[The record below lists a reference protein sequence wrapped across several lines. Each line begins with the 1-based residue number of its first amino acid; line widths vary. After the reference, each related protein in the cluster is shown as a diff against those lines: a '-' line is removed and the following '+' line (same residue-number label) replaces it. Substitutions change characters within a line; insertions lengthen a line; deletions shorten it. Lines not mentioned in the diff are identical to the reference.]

1 MGHSQAMKNEN
12 VVGDAGRVYQA
23 VRQYAEALLW
33 NDSRNADTFAWLIT
47 GLLQSRSSTLP
58 EWITHRQ
65 SEAQFAQS
73 RERQA
78 RRWLGNANIDPV
90 SIYGPLITSALRTWG
105 EHQLV
110 LALDTSVL
118 FETFC
123 LIRVAVLFRGRSVP
137 LYSTVIKHS
146 SAQVSTARLLP
157 VLAHVKG
164 MLDFLGIRDVR
175 LLADRGFC
183 DVELMDWL
191 WACAWHDRIRIK
203 SSLILAD
210 PQGQR
215 LCKVNEVKLAPREA
229 RCFHNVT
236 LTSQRFGP
244 VHVVL
249 GRPTDGLEQW
259 QVVSDE
265 PTSVETFAEYG
276 ERFQIEEGF
285 LDDKSGLFSLEASR
299 LRDAASLE
307 RLVLVISTATLFL
320 VSEGLQVVEHGV
332 RRRIDPHW
340 QRGLSYLKIGLRAV
354 QYALG
359 RGQAIFTRLG
369 LHGGAD
375 PEPVSYRT
383 SKQPEPRIA
392 FEVGWSLVF
401 RPLS

>member
-1 MGHSQAMKNEN
+1 MGHFQAVNTEN

-23 VRQYAEALLW
+23 VRQYAETLLW
-33 NDSRNADTFAWLIT
+33 NDSRNADTFAWLVT
-47 GLLQSRSSTLP
+47 GVLQSQKSTLP

-65 SEAQFAQS
+65 SKAQFAQS

-78 RRWLGNANIDPV
+78 RRWLGNTKIDPV
-90 SIYGPLITSALRTWG
+90 RIYGPLITSALRNWG
-105 EHQLV
+105 EHRLV

-118 FETFC
+118 FEKFC
-123 LIRVAVLFRGRSVP
+123 LIRVAVLFRGRAVP
-137 LYSTVIKHS
+137 LYSTVLEHA

-164 MLDFLGIRDVR
+164 MLDHLGMRDVR
-175 LLADRGFC
+175 FLADRGFC

-191 WACAWHDRIRIK
+191 WACGWHYRIRIK

-210 PQGQR
+210 PRGQR
-215 LCKVNEVKLAPREA
+215 LCKVNEVKLAPRET

-236 LTSQRFGP
+236 LTGQRFGP

-249 GRPTDGLEQW
+249 GRPTDGPEQW

-265 PTSVETFAEYG
+265 PTGVETFAEYG

-285 LDDKSGLFSLEASR
+285 LDDKSGLFGLEASR

-307 RLVLVISTATLFL
+307 RLVLVTSTATLLL
-320 VSEGLQVVEHGV
+320 VSEGLQVVEQGL
-332 RRRIDPHW
+332 RRVVDPHW

-359 RGQAIFTRLG
+359 RGQAVFTRLG

-375 PEPVSYRT
+375 PEPVGCRT
-383 SKQPEPRIA
+383 PKQPDPQTA
-392 FEVGWSLVF
+392 FEVGWTLVF
-401 RPLS
+401 RSFS

>member
-1 MGHSQAMKNEN
+1 MGHFQAVKREN
-12 VVGDAGRVYQA
+12 VIGDAGRVYQA
-23 VRQYAEALLW
+23 VRLYAETPLW
-33 NDSRNADTFAWLIT
+33 NDSRNADTFAWLVT
-47 GLLQSRSSTLP
+47 GLLQSQQSTLP
-58 EWITHRQ
+58 EWISHRQ
-65 SEAQFAQS
+65 SNARFAQS

-78 RRWLGNANIDPV
+78 RRWLGNAKIDPV
-90 SIYGPLITSALRTWG
+90 SVYGPLITRALRTWG
-105 EHQLV
+105 EHRLV

-118 FETFC
+118 FEQFC

-137 LYSTVIKHS
+137 LYSTVIEHA

-164 MLDFLGIRDVR
+164 MLDFLEIGDVR

-191 WACAWHDRIRIK
+191 WACGWHYRIRIK

-210 PQGQR
+210 PRGQR
-215 LCKVNEVKLAPREA
+215 LCKVNEVKLAPRET

-236 LTSQRFGP
+236 LTGQRFGP

-249 GRPTDGLEQW
+249 GRPTDGPEQW

-265 PTSVETFAEYG
+265 PTSLETFADYG

-285 LDDKSGLFSLEASR
+285 LDDKSGLFGLEASR

-307 RLVLVISTATLFL
+307 RLIVVISTATLFL
-320 VSEGLQVVEHGV
+320 VSEGLHIVEQNL
-332 RRRIDPHW
+332 RRIIDPHW
-340 QRGLSYLKIGLRAV
+340 QRGLSYLKIGLRAM
-354 QYALG
+354 QYALA
-359 RGQAIFTRLG
+359 RGQAIFSRLG

-375 PEPVSYRT
+375 PEPVSCRT
-383 SKQPEPRIA
+383 SKHSSPRTI
-392 FEVGWSLVF
+392 FEVGWTLVF

>member
-1 MGHSQAMKNEN
+1 MGHFQAVNTEN

-23 VRQYAEALLW
+23 VRQYAETLLW
-33 NDSRNADTFAWLIT
+33 NDSRNADTFAWLVT
-47 GLLQSRSSTLP
+47 GLLQSQQSTLP
-58 EWITHRQ
+58 EWISHRQ
-65 SEAQFAQS
+65 SNAHFAQS

-78 RRWLGNANIDPV
+78 RRWLGNAKIDPV
-90 SIYGPLITSALRTWG
+90 SVYGPLITSALRNWG
-105 EHQLV
+105 EHRLV

-118 FETFC
+118 FEKFC
-123 LIRVAVLFRGRSVP
+123 LIRVAVLFRGRAVP
-137 LYSTVIKHS
+137 LYSTVLEHA

-164 MLDFLGIRDVR
+164 MLDHLGMRDVR
-175 LLADRGFC
+175 FLADRGFC

-191 WACAWHDRIRIK
+191 WACGWHYRIRIK

-210 PQGQR
+210 PRGQR
-215 LCKVNEVKLAPREA
+215 LCKVNEVKLAPRET

-236 LTSQRFGP
+236 LTGQRFGP

-249 GRPTDGLEQW
+249 GRPTDGPEQW

-265 PTSVETFAEYG
+265 PTGVETFAEYG

-285 LDDKSGLFSLEASR
+285 LDDKSGLFGLEASR

-307 RLVLVISTATLFL
+307 RLVLVTSTATLLL
-320 VSEGLQVVEHGV
+320 VSEGLQVVEQGL
-332 RRRIDPHW
+332 RRVINPHW

-359 RGQAIFTRLG
+359 RGQAVFTRLG

-375 PEPVSYRT
+375 PEPVGCRT
-383 SKQPEPRIA
+383 PKQPDPRTA
-392 FEVGWSLVF
+392 FEVGWTLVF

>member
-1 MGHSQAMKNEN
+1 MAHFQAVNTEN
-12 VVGDAGRVYQA
+12 AVGDAGRVYKA
-23 VRQYAEALLW
+23 VHQYTKRLLW
-33 NDSRNADTFAWLIT
+33 NDSRNADTFAWLVT
-47 GLLQSRSSTLP
+47 GVLQSQKSTLP
-58 EWITHRQ
+58 EWITHRP
-65 SEAQFAQS
+65 SKAQFAQS

-78 RRWLGNANIDPV
+78 RRWLSNAKIDPV

-105 EHQLV
+105 EHRLV

-118 FETFC
+118 FEKFC

-137 LYSTVIKHS
+137 LYQAVIQHA
-146 SAQVSTARLLP
+146 SAQVSTAQLLP

-164 MLDFLGIRDVR
+164 LLDFLEIRDVR
-175 LLADRGFC
+175 FLADRGFC

-191 WACAWHDRIRIK
+191 WACGWHYRIRIK
-203 SSLILAD
+203 STLILAD
-210 PQGQR
+210 PAGQR
-215 LCKVNEVKLAPREA
+215 LCKVNEVKLVPRET

-236 LTSQRFGP
+236 ITGQRFGP

-249 GRPTDGLEQW
+249 GRPTDGPEQW

-265 PTSVETFAEYG
+265 PTGVETFAEYG

-285 LDDKSGLFSLEASR
+285 LDDKSGLFGLEASR

-307 RLVLVISTATLFL
+307 RLLLVTSTATLFL
-320 VSEGLQVVEHGV
+320 VSEGLQVVEQGL
-332 RRRIDPHW
+332 RRVVDPHW

-359 RGQAIFTRLG
+359 RGQAVFTRLG
-369 LHGGAD
+369 LQGGAD
-375 PEPVSYRT
+375 PEPVGCRT
-383 SKQPEPRIA
+383 SKKPDPRIA
-392 FEVGWSLVF
+392 FDVGWTLVF

>member
-1 MGHSQAMKNEN
+1 MRHFQAVENEN

-23 VRQYAEALLW
+23 VRQYAKTLLW
-33 NDSRNADTFAWLIT
+33 NDSRNADTFAWLVT
-47 GLLQSRSSTLP
+47 GMLQSQKSTLP
-58 EWITHRQ
+58 DWITHRQ
-65 SEAQFAQS
+65 SNATFAQS

-78 RRWLGNANIDPV
+78 RRWLGNAKIDPV
-90 SIYGPLITSALRTWG
+90 SIYGPLVTSALRTWG
-105 EHQLV
+105 EHRLV

-118 FETFC
+118 FEDFC
-123 LIRVAVLFRGRSVP
+123 MIRVAVLFRGRAVP
-137 LYSTVIKHS
+137 LYSTVITHS

-164 MLDFLGIRDVR
+164 MLDFLGIRNVR
-175 LLADRGFC
+175 FLADRGFC
-183 DVELMDWL
+183 DIDLMDWL
-191 WACAWHDRIRIK
+191 WACGWHYRIRIK

-215 LCKVNEVKLAPREA
+215 LCKVNEVKLAPRET

-236 LTSQRFGP
+236 ITGQRFGP

-249 GRPTDGLEQW
+249 GRPTDGPEQW

-285 LDDKSGLFSLEASR
+285 LDDKSGLFGLEASR

-320 VSEGLQVVEHGV
+320 NSEGLQVVEQGL
-332 RRRIDPHW
+332 RRRVDPHW

-354 QYALG
+354 QYALA
-359 RGQAIFTRLG
+359 RGKAIFTRLG
-369 LHGGAD
+369 LHGGDD
-375 PEPVSYRT
+375 PEPVGYRT
-383 SKQPEPRIA
+383 SKQPDLRIA
-392 FEVGWSLVF
+392 FEVGWTLVF

>member
-1 MGHSQAMKNEN
+1 MGHFQTVKREN

-23 VRQYAEALLW
+23 VRQYAERLLW
-33 NDSRNADTFAWLIT
+33 NDSRNADTFAWLVT
-47 GLLQSRSSTLP
+47 GLLQSQKSTLP
-58 EWITHRQ
+58 EWISHRQ
-65 SEAQFAQS
+65 SKAHFAQS

-78 RRWLGNANIDPV
+78 RRWLSNAKIDPV

-105 EHQLV
+105 EHRLV

-118 FETFC
+118 HEKFC
-123 LIRVAVLFRGRSVP
+123 MIRVAVLFRGRAVP
-137 LYSTVIKHS
+137 LYSTVIEHA

-164 MLDFLGIRDVR
+164 MLDFLGMRDVR

-191 WACAWHDRIRIK
+191 WACSWHYRIRIK
-203 SSLILAD
+203 SNIILAD

-215 LCKVNEVKLAPREA
+215 LCKVNEVKLAPRET
-229 RCFHNVT
+229 RYFHNVT
-236 LTSQRFGP
+236 LTGQRFGP

-249 GRPTDGLEQW
+249 GRPTDGPEQW

-265 PTSVETFAEYG
+265 PTGVETFAEYG

-285 LDDKSGLFSLEASR
+285 LDDKSGLFGLEASR

-307 RLVLVISTATLFL
+307 RLVLVISTATLLL
-320 VSEGLQVVEHGV
+320 VSEGLRVVEQGL
-332 RRRIDPHW
+332 RRTVDAHW

-354 QYALG
+354 QYALA
-359 RGQAIFTRLG
+359 RGQAVFTHLG

-375 PEPVSYRT
+375 PEPVGCRT
-383 SKQPEPRIA
+383 SKHPNPGIA
-392 FEVGWSLVF
+392 FEVGWTLVF

>member
-1 MGHSQAMKNEN
+1 MGHFQAVKNEN

-23 VRQYAEALLW
+23 VRQYAKTLLW
-33 NDSRNADTFAWLIT
+33 NDSRNADTFAWLVT
-47 GLLQSRSSTLP
+47 GLLQSQTSTLP
-58 EWITHRQ
+58 DWITHRP
-65 SEAQFAQS
+65 SSATFAQS

-78 RRWLGNANIDPV
+78 RRWLGNAKIDPV
-90 SIYGPLITSALRTWG
+90 SIYGPLVTSALRTWG
-105 EHQLV
+105 GHRLV
-110 LALDTSVL
+110 LAFDTSVL
-118 FETFC
+118 FEKFC

-137 LYSTVIKHS
+137 LYSTVIEHA
-146 SAQVSTARLLP
+146 SAQVGTARLLP

-164 MLDFLGIRDVR
+164 MLDFLGIEDVR

-191 WACAWHDRIRIK
+191 WACGWHYRIRIK
-203 SSLILAD
+203 SNIILAD

-215 LCKVNEVKLAPREA
+215 LCKVNEVKLAPRET

-236 LTSQRFGP
+236 LTGQRFGP

-249 GRPTDGLEQW
+249 GRPTDGPEQW

-285 LDDKSGLFSLEASR
+285 LDDKSGLFGLEASR

-320 VSEGLQVVEHGV
+320 VSEGLQVVEQGL
-332 RRRIDPHW
+332 RRRVDPHW

-354 QYALG
+354 QYALA
-359 RGQAIFTRLG
+359 RGQAVFTRLG

-375 PEPVSYRT
+375 PEPIGGRT
-383 SKQPEPRIA
+383 WKQPDPRIA
-392 FEVGWSLVF
+392 FEVGWTLVF